1 MRRRFVVLSVL
12 AAAVLALQVVSP
24 VALRAQAPASPPAV
38 AAPARGQAPAA
49 APGAAV
55 PGRGQGFGGGR
66 GGPVVVSPEVLADRR
81 VTFRLVA
88 PNAQQVTVA
97 GVPGGT
103 ITMQKNEQG
112 VWTGTTAAPLVPDIY
127 QYTFSVDGL
136 SIVDPVNTRFSPAFG
151 RVARSAFQVPG
162 DNAWTP
168 IAGTPR
174 GVIARHPFRSAVTN
188 DEREFYV
195 YTPPGYDPKR
205 RQPYPMVVLCHGLG
219 DDAQAWVAFGGANIT
234 LDNLIN
240 QGKATPMIMVNPL
253 GYGTNNGGTGIQA
266 PEMQGNFVRIL
277 NDEVLPVVYKQY
289 HVSTN
294 RNDHAI
300 AGLSMGGGQTAM
312 ALNNL
317 DTFAWFGSFSG
328 AYNNWADTIP
338 FAKPPASPAVVAAAE
353 KAIAAAKIEQAA
365 WQAEAQRAAEAARAA
380 AAANAAPQAGRG
392 GVPGA
397 PAAGRGGMPG
407 MPAGGGVRG
416 AGSGPMF
423 DARLPLLFP
432 NLDTKSNSRIKL
444 LWIAVG
450 TSDTLLGVNRQFTE
464 FLKTRGVKFTYTE
477 FPGEGHVWPLWRRNF
492 AEFAQLIFK

>member
-1 MRRRFVVLSVL
+1 MFRQAHGRRLFVEELMRNRFVVLSVL
-12 AAAVLALQVVSP
+12 AAAVLTWQVV
-24 VALRAQAPASPPAV
+24 APLASS
-38 AAPARGQAPAA
+38 GQAPVAGQPPA
-49 APGAAV
+49 GAPGA
-55 PGRGQGFGGGR
+55 PGARQGFGMR
-66 GGPVVVSPEVLADRR
+66 GGPVVVSPEVLPDRR

-88 PNAQQVTVA
+88 PSAQQVTVT
-97 GVPGGT
+97 GVPGGNV
-103 ITMQKNEQG
+103 TMQKGDQG
-112 VWTGTTAAPLVPDIY
+112 VWTGTTTAPLTPDIY
-127 QYTFSVDGL
+127 QYNFSVDGL
-136 SIVDPVNTRFSPAFG
+136 SIVDPVNTKFSPAFG

-174 GVIARHPFRSAVTN
+174 GVIAHHVFKSGVTN
-188 DEREFYV
+188 DERDFFV

-205 RQPYPMVVLCHGLG
+205 KQPYPVVVLCHGLG

-266 PEMQGNFVRIL
+266 PEMQANFVRIL
-277 NDEVLPVVYKQY
+277 NEEVMPVVFKQY

-294 RNDHAI
+294 RNDHAMS
-300 AGLSMGGGQTAM
+300 GLSMGGGETAM

-317 DTFAWFGSFSG
+317 DNFAWFGSYSG

-338 FAKPPASPAVVAAAE
+338 FAKPPASGAALAAIE
-353 KAIAAAKIEQAA
+353 KAIAAAKPAQEA
-365 WQAEAQRAAEAARAA
+365 WDAETRRANEAARAA
-380 AAANAAPQAGRG
+380 AQASGAAD
-392 GVPGA
+392 
-397 PAAGRGGMPG
+397 AGRGGMPAG
-407 MPAGGGVRG
+407 MPGMPPGGGVRG
-416 AGSGPMF
+416 ASSGPMF

-432 NLDTKSNSRIKL
+432 NLNATTNSRIKL
-444 LWIAVG
+444 LWIGVG

-464 FLKTRGVKFTYTE
+464 FLKGRGIKFTYTE
-477 FPGEGHVWPLWRRNF
+477 YPGEGHVWPLWRRNF